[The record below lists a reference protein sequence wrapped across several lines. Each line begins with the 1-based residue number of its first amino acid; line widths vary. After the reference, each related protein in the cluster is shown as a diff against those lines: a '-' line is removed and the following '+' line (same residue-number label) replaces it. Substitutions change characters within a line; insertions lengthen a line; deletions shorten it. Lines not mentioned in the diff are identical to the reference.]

1 MQLKALDN
9 CCCYAICFFFGK
21 GLEGQKPL
29 QKFIEKGNS
38 QTIQRNEEQKKK
50 GKKEK
55 KREKN
60 TEAKKKRETDREKQ
74 TGRRKLQGGIKIQAN
89 YPKLKA

>member
-1 MQLKALDN
+1 MLFV
-9 CCCYAICFFFGK
+9 FFFGK

-50 GKKEK
+50 GKKRK
-55 KREKN
+55 KEREEHRSK
-60 TEAKKKRETDREKQ
+60 EEERDRQGEIDREEET
-74 TGRRKLQGGIKIQAN
+74 TGGDQDSS
-89 YPKLKA
+89 

>member
-1 MQLKALDN
+1 MEREKLKDLPTQL
-9 CCCYAICFFFGK
+9 FFF
-21 GLEGQKPL
+21 
-29 QKFIEKGNS
+29 EKDWRGRS
-38 QTIQRNEEQKKK
+38 PYRNLLKRGTVKLYKETKSR
-50 GKKEK
+50 KKEK
-55 KREKN
+55 ERGKKEKN